1 MALDTDA
8 ADVIVL
14 LVLFIMLFAFVE
26 LLLWFGDGIVE
37 CAADLFM
44 IRLDDESEVSD
55 DAAPPLFIL
64 SDEADDN
71 DEDSDE
77 EDDAVFANW

>member
-55 DAAPPLFIL
+55 DAPPLFIL